1 MCLMR
6 IKWFKT
12 RREEQ
17 PFMKSHVQVVV
28 IGGGIV
34 GTSILYHLTKFGWK
48 DVLLI
53 ERKELTSGSTWHA
66 AGGFHAQNDDPTI
79 AGLQGYTIRLYKEIE
94 AESGQNIGMHMTGG
108 VSLATTPER
117 WEMLK
122 VEKSRFETMNMETH
136 LITPQEIQEMCPI
149 VDLTDVIGGLYDEFE
164 GYMDPHGT
172 THAYAGA
179 ARKRG
184 GEISLNNRVLELNQ
198 LTDGLW
204 SVVTEQGTVIAEH
217 VINAAGLWARK
228 VGNMVGLNL
237 PVTPMQHHYLVTEDI
252 SELIKLKKEI
262 ISVTDLEGF
271 TYLQPDRK
279 GVLLGVYEQNPRH
292 WKTEGA
298 DWEYGME
305 LLPTDIDRISPELEI
320 GFNRFPVLQN
330 AGIRRWVNGAF
341 TFTPDGNPLVGPV
354 PGMRNYWVACGCMGG
369 FSQGGAIGLTLA
381 NWMIDGDPGHDIFGM
396 DIARYGKFASD
407 DSYLK
412 AKTAQFYARR
422 FVISYPN
429 EELPAGRPL
438 KISPNYD
445 VLKDAGALYGVTWGM
460 ETPQYFTPGQ
470 TNFVEK
476 PTLRHSNAFDF
487 VAAEVKATREA
498 AGMFESAVYAGYEVS
513 GPGAEKWLDHL
524 VASKLPKIGRIKL
537 APMLNKNGKLM
548 GDLTI
553 SRLAEDR
560 FWIIGSYYL
569 QEWHMRWFHENLS
582 STGVTLK
589 NLSDDWMGFALSGPN
604 SRRIMLQLVNEDL
617 SNKAFPFLSCREIK
631 VGHANAMVTRISLT
645 GELGYEINVPV
656 AHQSTLYDSL
666 MQAGEGMGLV
676 NIGNRALDSLR
687 LEKSYGIWNAE
698 FTQGYTPEMSY
709 IKDFIA
715 FDKSDFIGREAAL
728 KERETGAAQTLVTL
742 QVDSTDADA
751 SVYAPVK
758 SNGKVVG
765 FITSSAYGHYVKQSL
780 ALAYVDKEFVD
791 ADLTVDVIGEVKK
804 ATVLKEPAYDPT
816 GSRMR
821 M

>member
-1 MCLMR
+1 
-6 IKWFKT
+6 
-12 RREEQ
+12 
-17 PFMKSHVQVVV
+17 MKSHYQVVI

-34 GTSILYHLTKFGWK
+34 GASVLYHLTKFGWK
-48 DVLLI
+48 DMLLI
-53 ERKELTSGSTWHA
+53 ERAELTSGSTWHA

-79 AGLQGYTIRLYKEIE
+79 ASLQSYTIRLYNEIE
-94 AESGQNIGMHMTGG
+94 AESGQNVGMHMTGG

-122 VEKSRFETMNMETH
+122 VEKSRFETMDMETH
-136 LITPQEIQEMCPI
+136 LVTPQEIKNMAPI
-149 VDLTDVIGGLYDEFE
+149 TDVKDVIGGLYDEFE
-164 GYMDPHGT
+164 GYMDTHGT

-179 ARKRG
+179 ARKCG
-184 GEISLNNRVLELNQ
+184 GEISLNNRVLELHQ
-198 LTDGLW
+198 KSDGQWL
-204 SVVTEQGTVIAEH
+204 VVTEMETVTAEH
-217 VINAAGLWARK
+217 VVNAAGLWARK
-228 VGNMVGLNL
+228 VGNMVGINL

-252 SELIKLKKEI
+252 PELAELDHEI

-271 TYLQPDRK
+271 TYLQPNRK
-279 GVLLGVYEQNPRH
+279 GVLLGVYERNPRH

-298 DWEYGME
+298 EWDYGME
-305 LLPTDIDRISPELEI
+305 LLPPDIDRISPELEI

-330 AGIRRWVNGAF
+330 VGIRKWVNGAF

-354 PGMRNYWVACGCMGG
+354 PGLKNYWVACGCMGG

-381 NWMIDGDPGHDIFGM
+381 NWMIHGDPGYDIFAM

-422 FVISYPN
+422 FVLSYPN

-438 KISPNYD
+438 KTSPNYEA
-445 VLKDAGALYGVTWGM
+445 LKDVGALYGVTWGM

-470 TNFVEK
+470 TNFIEK
-476 PTLRHSNAFDF
+476 PTLRHSNAFEF
-487 VAAEVKATREA
+487 VAAEVKSTREA
-498 AGMFESAVYAGYEVS
+498 AGMFESAVYARYEVS
-513 GPGAEKWLDHL
+513 GAGAEKWLDHL
-524 VASKLPKIGRIKL
+524 VTSKLPKVERIKL
-537 APMLNKNGKLM
+537 APMLNQNGKLM

-553 SRLAEDR
+553 SRLADDR
-560 FWIIGSYYL
+560 FWIVASYYL
-569 QEWHMRWFHENLS
+569 QEWHMRWFNKHLPS
-582 STGVTLK
+582 SGVMIK

-604 SRRIMLQLVNEDL
+604 SRQIISQLVNTDM
-617 SNKAFPFLSCREIK
+617 SNQSFPFLACREMDV
-631 VGHANAMVTRISLT
+631 VGINAIVARISLT

-656 AHQSTLYDSL
+656 NHQSALYSAL
-666 MQAGEGMGLV
+666 MSAGKDLGLV

-709 IKDFIA
+709 LKNFIA
-715 FDKSDFIGREAAL
+715 YDKGDFIGREAAL
-728 KERETGAAQTLVTL
+728 KEKEIGAKQTLVTL
-742 QVDSTDADA
+742 RVDITDADA
-751 SVYAPVK
+751 PVYAPVK
-758 SNGKVVG
+758 HNGKVVG
-765 FITSSAYGHYVKQSL
+765 FVTSSVYGHYVKQSL
-780 ALAYVDKEFVD
+780 ALAYMDKEFVNSN
-791 ADLTVDVIGEVKK
+791 LTVDVIGEAKN
-804 ATVLKEPAYDPT
+804 AIVLKEPAYNPT

>member
-1 MCLMR
+1 
-6 IKWFKT
+6 
-12 RREEQ
+12 
-17 PFMKSHVQVVV
+17 MKSHYQVVI

-34 GTSILYHLTKFGWK
+34 GTSVLYHLTRFGWK

-53 ERKELTSGSTWHA
+53 ERTELTSGSTWHA

-79 AGLQGYTIRLYKEIE
+79 ASLQGYTIRLYKELE
-94 AESGQNIGMHMTGG
+94 TESGQNVGMHMTGG

-122 VEKSRFETMNMETH
+122 VEKSRFQTMNMKTH
-136 LITPQEIQEMCPI
+136 LVTPQEIKNMAPI
-149 VDLTDVIGGLYDEFE
+149 TDIKDVIGGLYDEFE
-164 GYMDPHGT
+164 GYMDTHGT

-184 GEISLNNRVLELNQ
+184 GEISLNNRVLELRQ
-198 LTDGLW
+198 KPDGQWL
-204 SVVTEQGTVIAEH
+204 VVTEMETVTAEH
-217 VINAAGLWARK
+217 VVNAAGLWARK
-228 VGNMVGLNL
+228 VGNMVGINL
-237 PVTPMQHHYLVTEDI
+237 PVTPMEHHYLVTDDI
-252 SELIKLKKEI
+252 PELAALDHEI

-271 TYLQPDRK
+271 TYLQPNRK
-279 GVLLGVYEQNPRH
+279 GVLLGVYERNPRH
-292 WKTEGA
+292 WKVEGA
-298 DWEYGME
+298 EWDYGME
-305 LLPTDIDRISPELEI
+305 LLPPDIDRISPELEI

-330 AGIRRWVNGAF
+330 VGIRKWVNGAF

-354 PGMRNYWVACGCMGG
+354 PGLKKYWVACGCMGG

-381 NWMIDGDPGHDIFGM
+381 NWMIHGDPGYDIFAM

-422 FVISYPN
+422 FVLSYPN

-438 KISPNYD
+438 KTSPNYD
-445 VLKDAGALYGVTWGM
+445 ELKSAGALYGVTWGM

-470 TNFVEK
+470 INFIEK

-487 VAAEVKATREA
+487 VAAEVKSTREA
-498 AGMFESAVYAGYEVS
+498 AGMFESAVYARYEVS
-513 GPGAEKWLDHL
+513 GAGAESWLDHL
-524 VASKLPKIGRIKL
+524 VASNLPKVGRIKL
-537 APMLNKNGKLM
+537 APMLNQNGKLM

-553 SRLAEDR
+553 SRLAVDR
-560 FWIIGSYYL
+560 FWIIASYYL
-569 QEWHMRWFHENLS
+569 QEWHIRWFNEHLPAS
-582 STGVTLK
+582 GVTIK

-604 SRRIMLQLVNEDL
+604 SREIISKLVSADM
-617 SNKAFPFLSCREIK
+617 SNTSFPFLSCREME
-631 VGHANAMVTRISLT
+631 VVSTNAMVARISLT

-656 AHQSTLYDSL
+656 GHQSTLYTAL
-666 MQAGEGMGLV
+666 MDAGKDLDLV

-709 IKDFIA
+709 LKNFIAYDKKDFIGK
-715 FDKSDFIGREAAL
+715 DAAL
-728 KERETGAAQTLVTL
+728 KEKETGASQTLVTL
-742 QVDSTDADA
+742 SVDAIDAEP
-751 SVYAPVK
+751 SPYSPVK
-758 SNGKVVG
+758 HDGKVVG
-765 FITSSAYGHYVKQSL
+765 FVTSSAYGYYVKQSL
-780 ALAYVDKEFVD
+780 ALAYVDND
-791 ADLTVDVIGEVKK
+791 ALNSELTVDVIGEPRPCVI
-804 ATVLKEPAYDPT
+804 LKEPAYDPK
-816 GSRMR
+816 GERMR

>member
-1 MCLMR
+1 
-6 IKWFKT
+6 
-12 RREEQ
+12 
-17 PFMKSHVQVVV
+17 MKSHYQVIV

-34 GTSILYHLTKFGWK
+34 GTSVLYHLVKFGWK

-53 ERKELTSGSTWHA
+53 ERNELTSGSTWHA

-108 VSLATTPER
+108 VSLASTPER

-136 LITPQEIQEMCPI
+136 LVTPKEIQEMCPI
-149 VDLTDVIGGLYDEFE
+149 VDVTDVIGGLYDEFE

-179 ARKRG
+179 AKKRG
-184 GEISLNNRVLELNQ
+184 GEVLVNNRVIELNQ
-198 LTDGLW
+198 LESGMW
-204 SVVTEQGTVIAEH
+204 QVVTEQGTVIAER
-217 VINAAGLWARK
+217 VVNAAGLWARK
-228 VGNMVGLNL
+228 VGNMVGINL

-252 SELIKLKKEI
+252 PELIKLDREI

-292 WKTEGA
+292 WKPEGA
-298 DWEYGME
+298 NWDYGME

-320 GFNRFPVLQN
+320 GFNRFPILQN

-354 PGMRNYWVACGCMGG
+354 PGIKNYWVACGCMGG

-381 NWMIDGDPGHDIFGM
+381 NWMIHGDPGADIFGM
-396 DIARYGKFASD
+396 DIARYGKFASN

-438 KISPNYD
+438 KVSPNYD
-445 VLKDAGALYGVTWGM
+445 VLKSVGALYGVTWGM
-460 ETPQYFTPGQ
+460 ETPQYFTPNQ
-470 TNFVEK
+470 KDFIEK
-476 PTLRHSNAFDF
+476 PTLRHSNAHEF
-487 VAAEVKATREA
+487 VAAEVKSTREA
-498 AGMFESAVYAGYEVS
+498 AGMFESAVYARYEIS
-513 GPGAEKWLDHL
+513 GAGAESWLDYL
-524 VASKLPKIGRIKL
+524 VASKLPKVGKIKL
-537 APMLNKNGKLM
+537 APMLNQNGKLM

-569 QEWHMRWFHENLS
+569 QEWHMRWFNENLPAN
-582 STGVTLK
+582 GVTIK
-589 NLSDDWMGFALSGPN
+589 NLSDNWMGFAVSGPN
-604 SRRIMLQLVNEDL
+604 SRKIISQLVNVDM
-617 SNKAFPFLSCREIK
+617 SHTAFPFLSCKEME
-631 VGHANAMVTRISLT
+631 VGLANAMVSRISLT

-656 AHQSTLYDSL
+656 AHQRSLYSAL
-666 MQAGEGMGLV
+666 MDAGEDLGLV

-709 IKDFIA
+709 LKDFIA
-715 FDKSDFIGREAAL
+715 YDKGDFIGRESAL
-728 KERETGAAQTLVTL
+728 KEKATGATQTLVTL
-742 QVDSTDADA
+742 QIDSVGADA
-751 SVYAPVK
+751 PVYAPVK
-758 SNGKVVG
+758 HDGKMIG

-780 ALAYVDKEFVD
+780 ALAYVDKEFVNS
-791 ADLTVDVIGEVKK
+791 DLTVDVIGEAKR
-804 ATVLKEPAYDPT
+804 AIVLKEPAYDPT

>member
-1 MCLMR
+1 
-6 IKWFKT
+6 
-12 RREEQ
+12 
-17 PFMKSHVQVVV
+17 MKSHYQVIV

-34 GTSILYHLTKFGWK
+34 GTSVLYHLVKFGWK

-53 ERKELTSGSTWHA
+53 ERNELTSGSTWHA

-108 VSLATTPER
+108 VSLASTPER

-136 LITPQEIQEMCPI
+136 LVTPKEIQEMCPI
-149 VDLTDVIGGLYDEFE
+149 VDVTDVIGGLYDEFE

-179 ARKRG
+179 AKKRG
-184 GEISLNNRVLELNQ
+184 GEVVVNNRVIELNQ
-198 LTDGLW
+198 LESGMW
-204 SVVTEQGTVIAEH
+204 QVVTEQGTVIAEH
-217 VINAAGLWARK
+217 VVNAAGLWARK
-228 VGNMVGLNL
+228 VGNMVGINL

-252 SELIKLKKEI
+252 PELIKLDREI

-292 WKTEGA
+292 WKPEGA
-298 DWEYGME
+298 NWDYGME
-305 LLPTDIDRISPELEI
+305 LLPADIDRISPELEI

-354 PGMRNYWVACGCMGG
+354 PGIKNYWVACGCMGG

-381 NWMIDGDPGHDIFGM
+381 NWMIHGDPGHDIFGM
-396 DIARYGKFASD
+396 DIARFGKFASN

-438 KISPNYD
+438 KVSPNYD
-445 VLKDAGALYGVTWGM
+445 VLKSAGALYGVTWGM
-460 ETPQYFTPGQ
+460 ETPQYFTPNQ
-470 TNFVEK
+470 TNFIEK
-476 PTLRHSNAFDF
+476 PTLRHSNAHEF
-487 VAAEVKATREA
+487 VAAEVKSTREA
-498 AGMFESAVYAGYEVS
+498 AGMFESAVYARYEVS
-513 GPGAEKWLDHL
+513 GAGAESWLDYL
-524 VASKLPKIGRIKL
+524 VASKLPKVGRIKL
-537 APMLNKNGKLM
+537 APMLNQNGKLM

-569 QEWHMRWFHENLS
+569 QEWHMRWFNENMLAS
-582 STGVTLK
+582 GVTIK

-604 SRRIMLQLVNEDL
+604 SRKIISQLVNIDMSHE
-617 SNKAFPFLSCREIK
+617 AFPFLSCREME
-631 VGHANAMVTRISLT
+631 VGLANAMVARISLT

-656 AHQSTLYDSL
+656 AHQRSLYSAL
-666 MQAGEGMGLV
+666 MEVGKDLGLV

-709 IKDFIA
+709 LKDFIA
-715 FDKSDFIGREAAL
+715 YGKGDFIGRESAL
-728 KERETGAAQTLVTL
+728 KEKETGTTQTLVTL
-742 QVDSTDADA
+742 QIDSIGADA
-751 SVYAPVK
+751 PVYAPVK
-758 SNGKVVG
+758 HNGKMIG
-765 FITSSAYGHYVKQSL
+765 FVTSSAYGHYVKQSL
-780 ALAYVDKEFVD
+780 ALAYVDKEFID
-791 ADLTVDVIGEVKK
+791 SDLTVDVIGEAKK
-804 ATVLKEPAYDPT
+804 AVILKEPAYDPKGEKLRT
-816 GSRMR
+816 
-821 M
+821 

>member
-1 MCLMR
+1 
-6 IKWFKT
+6 
-12 RREEQ
+12 
-17 PFMKSHVQVVV
+17 MKSHVQVVV

-53 ERKELTSGSTWHA
+53 ERRELTSGSTWHA

-136 LITPQEIQEMCPI
+136 LITPKEIQEMCPI

-184 GEISLNNRVLELNQ
+184 GEIILNNRVLELNQ
-198 LTDGLW
+198 LADGQW
-204 SVVTEQGTVIAEH
+204 SIVTEQGAVIAEH
-217 VINAAGLWARK
+217 VVNAAGLWARK

-252 SELIKLKKEI
+252 PELVKLDREI

-396 DIARYGKFASD
+396 DVARYGKFASD

-445 VLKDAGALYGVTWGM
+445 ALKNAGALYGVTWGM

-470 TNFVEK
+470 TDFVEK
-476 PTLRHSNAFDF
+476 PTLRHSNAFEF
-487 VAAEVKATREA
+487 VAAEVKSTRLS
-498 AGMFESAVYAGYEVS
+498 AGMFESAVYARYEVT
-513 GPGAEKWLDHL
+513 GLGAEKWLDHL
-524 VASKLPKIGRIKL
+524 VASKLPKVGRVKL
-537 APMLNKNGKLM
+537 APMLNQNGKLM

-569 QEWHMRWFHENLS
+569 QEWHMRWFKENLPS
-582 STGVTLK
+582 SGATIK

-604 SRRIMLQLVNEDL
+604 SRKIMLQLVSEDV
-617 SNKAFPFLSCREIK
+617 SNKAFPFLSCREMK
-631 VGHANAMVTRISLT
+631 VGHANAMVGRISLT

-656 AHQSTLYDSL
+656 AYQAALYDSL
-666 MQAGEGMGLV
+666 MKAGEGLGLV

-687 LEKSYGIWNAE
+687 LEKGYGIWNAE
-698 FTQGYTPEMSY
+698 FSQGHTPGMSY
-709 IKDFIA
+709 LKDFIA
-715 FDKSDFIGREAAL
+715 FDKGDFIGKEAAL
-728 KERETGAAQTLVTL
+728 KEKHTGTAQTLVAL
-742 QVDSTDADA
+742 SVDSNDADA
-751 SVYAPVK
+751 PVYAPVK

-765 FITSSAYGHYVKQSL
+765 FVTSSAYGHYVKQSL
-780 ALAYVDKEFVD
+780 ALAYVDKKFAD

-804 ATVLKEPAYDPT
+804 AVVLKESAYDPN

>member
-1 MCLMR
+1 MMR
-6 IKWFKT
+6 IKWLNME
-12 RREEQ
+12 REEQ
-17 PFMKSHVQVVV
+17 PFMKSHAQVVV

-53 ERKELTSGSTWHA
+53 ERRELTSGSTWHA

-149 VDLTDVIGGLYDEFE
+149 VDLKDVIGGLYDEFE

-198 LTDGLW
+198 LADGQW
-204 SVVTEQGTVIAEH
+204 SVVTEQGTVITEH
-217 VINAAGLWARK
+217 VVNAAGLWARK

-252 SELIKLKKEI
+252 PELIKLEKEI

-354 PGMRNYWVACGCMGG
+354 PGMKNYWVACGCMGG

-396 DIARYGKFASD
+396 DVARYGKFASD
-407 DSYLK
+407 DAYLK

-470 TNFVEK
+470 TNFIEK
-476 PTLRHSNAFDF
+476 STLRHSNAFDF
-487 VAAEVKATREA
+487 VAKEVKSTREA
-498 AGMFESAVYAGYEVS
+498 AGMFESAVYARYEIY

-524 VASKLPKIGRIKL
+524 VASKLPKVGRIKL
-537 APMLNKNGKLM
+537 APMLNQHGRLL

-569 QEWHMRWFHENLS
+569 QEWHMRWFYENLPAS
-582 STGVTLK
+582 RVTIK
-589 NLSDDWMGFALSGPN
+589 NLSDEWMGFALSGPN
-604 SRRIMLQLVNEDL
+604 SRKIMLQLVSEDV
-617 SNKAFPFLSCREIK
+617 SNKAFPFLSCREMK
-631 VGHANAMVTRISLT
+631 VGHANAMVARISLT

-656 AHQSTLYDSL
+656 AHQVALYKSL
-666 MQAGEGMGLV
+666 MEAGEGLGLV

-709 IKDFIA
+709 LKDFIA
-715 FDKSDFIGREAAL
+715 FDKGDFIGKEAAL
-728 KERETGAAQTLVTL
+728 REKEIGVTQTLVAL
-742 QVDSTDADA
+742 QVDSTGADA
-751 SVYAPVK
+751 PVYAPVK

-765 FITSSAYGHYVKQSL
+765 FITSSAYGHYVKKSL
-780 ALAYVDKEFVD
+780 ALAYVEKDFVD
-791 ADLTVDVIGEVKK
+791 ADLTVDVIGEAKK
-804 ATVLKEPAYDPT
+804 AVVLKEPAYDPK
-816 GSRMR
+816 GERIR
-821 M
+821 A

>member
-1 MCLMR
+1 
-6 IKWFKT
+6 
-12 RREEQ
+12 
-17 PFMKSHVQVVV
+17 MKSHVQVVIV
-28 IGGGIV
+28 GGGIV
-34 GTSILYHLTKFGWK
+34 GTSVLYHLTKFGWK

-53 ERKELTSGSTWHA
+53 ERNELTSGSTWHA

-79 AGLQGYTIRLYKEIE
+79 ASLQGYTIRLYKEIE
-94 AESGQNIGMHMTGG
+94 AESGQNVSMHMTGG

-122 VEKSRFETMNMETH
+122 VEKSRFETMNMQTH
-136 LITPQEIQEMCPI
+136 LITPREIKEMCPI
-149 VDLTDVIGGLYDEFE
+149 VDLKDVIGGLYDEFE

-179 ARKRG
+179 ARKHG
-184 GEISLNNRVLELNQ
+184 GEIVLNNRVLEIHQKN
-198 LTDGLW
+198 DGW
-204 SVVTEQGTVIAEH
+204 EVVTEQGTVIAEH
-217 VINAAGLWARK
+217 IVNAAGLWARK
-228 VGNMVGLNL
+228 VGNMVGINL

-252 SELIKLKKEI
+252 PELIKLEKEI

-298 DWEYGME
+298 DWDYGMT

-320 GFNRFPVLQN
+320 GFARFPVLQN
-330 AGIRRWVNGAF
+330 VGIRKWVNGAF
-341 TFTPDGNPLVGPV
+341 TFTPDGNPLVGPM
-354 PGMRNYWVACGCMGG
+354 PGMKNYWVACGCMGG

-381 NWMIDGDPGHDIFGM
+381 NWMIHNDPGYDIFGM
-396 DIARYGKFASD
+396 DIARYGSFASE

-438 KISPNYD
+438 KVSPNYET
-445 VLKDAGALYGVTWGM
+445 LKNAGALYGVTWGM

-470 TNFVEK
+470 TNFIEK

-487 VAAEVKATREA
+487 VAAEVKSTREA
-498 AGMFESAVYAGYEVS
+498 AGMFESAVYARYEVS
-513 GPGAEKWLDHL
+513 GAGAEKWLDYL

-537 APMLNKNGKLM
+537 APMLNQNGKLM

-569 QEWHMRWFHENLS
+569 QEWHMRWFKENMPFND
-582 STGVTLK
+582 VTIK
-589 NLSDDWMGFALSGPN
+589 NLSDEWMGFALSGPN
-604 SRRIMLQLVNEDL
+604 SRKIISQLVREDMSNE
-617 SNKAFPFLSCREIK
+617 SFLFLTCREVQV
-631 VGHANAMVTRISLT
+631 VGTKAMIGRISLT

-656 AHQSTLYDSL
+656 AYQKDLYEAL
-666 MQAGEGMGLV
+666 IKAGKDLGLV

-709 IKDFIA
+709 LKNFIA
-715 FDKSDFIGREAAL
+715 FDKNNFLGKESAL
-728 KERETGAAQTLVTL
+728 KERETGAKDTLVTL
-742 QVDSTDADA
+742 QLDSTDADA
-751 SVYAPVK
+751 PVYAPVK

-780 ALAYVDKEFVD
+780 ALAYIDKEFVN
-791 ADLTVDVIGEVKK
+791 ADLTVDVIGEAKK
-804 ATVLKEPAYDPT
+804 AVVLKEPAYDPK
-816 GSRMR
+816 GERMR

>member
-1 MCLMR
+1 
-6 IKWFKT
+6 
-12 RREEQ
+12 
-17 PFMKSHVQVVV
+17 V
-28 IGGGIV
+28 
-34 GTSILYHLTKFGWK
+34 LYHLTKFGWK

-53 ERKELTSGSTWHA
+53 ERAELTSGSTWHA

-79 AGLQGYTIRLYKEIE
+79 ASLQGYTIRLYKEIE
-94 AESGQNIGMHMTGG
+94 AESGQNADMHMTGG
-108 VSLATTPER
+108 VSLATTPES

-136 LITPQEIQEMCPI
+136 LVTPKEIKVMCPI

-184 GEISLNNRVLELNQ
+184 GETSLNNRVLELHQ
-198 LTDGLW
+198 KPDGQW
-204 SVVTEQGTVIAEH
+204 TVVTEQETVTAEH
-217 VINAAGLWARK
+217 IVNAAGLWARK
-228 VGNMVGLNL
+228 VGNMVGINL
-237 PVTPMQHHYLVTEDI
+237 PVTPLQHHYLITDDI
-252 SELIKLKKEI
+252 PELVALDRET

-271 TYLQPDRK
+271 TYLQPNRK
-279 GVLLGVYEQNPRH
+279 GVLLGVYERNPRH
-292 WKTEGA
+292 WKVEGA
-298 DWEYGME
+298 EWDYGME
-305 LLPTDIDRISPELEI
+305 LLPPDIDRIGPELEI

-330 AGIRRWVNGAF
+330 IGIRKWVNGAF

-354 PGMRNYWVACGCMGG
+354 PGLKNYWVACGCMGG

-381 NWMIDGDPGHDIFGM
+381 NWMIHGDPGYDIFAM

-422 FVISYPN
+422 FVLSYPN

-438 KISPNYD
+438 KVSPNYD
-445 VLKDAGALYGVTWGM
+445 ALKNAGALYGVTWGM

-470 TNFVEK
+470 INFIEK
-476 PTLRHSNAFDF
+476 PTLRHSNAFGF
-487 VAAEVKATREA
+487 VEAEVKSTREA
-498 AGMFESAVYAGYEVS
+498 AGMFESAVYARYEVL
-513 GPGAEKWLDHL
+513 GAGVEKWLDHL
-524 VASKLPKIGRIKL
+524 VASNLPKVGRIKL
-537 APMLNKNGKLM
+537 APMLNQNGKLM

-553 SRLAEDR
+553 SRLAADR
-560 FWIIGSYYL
+560 FWIVASYYL
-569 QEWHMRWFHENLS
+569 QEWHMRWFNEHLPASEASGL
-582 STGVTLK
+582 TIK
-589 NLSDDWMGFALSGPN
+589 NLSDDWMGFAVSGPN
-604 SRRIMLQLVNEDL
+604 SRKIISQLVKADMSNE
-617 SNKAFPFLSCREIK
+617 AFPFLSCREME
-631 VGHANAMVTRISLT
+631 VVDTNAIVARISLT

-656 AHQSTLYDSL
+656 AHQRALYAALTD
-666 MQAGEGMGLV
+666 AGKDLGLV

-709 IKDFIA
+709 LKNFIA
-715 FDKSDFIGREAAL
+715 YDKGDFIGREAAL
-728 KERETGAAQTLVTL
+728 KEKETGAKQTLVTL
-742 QVDSTDADA
+742 QVDTTDADA
-751 SVYAPVK
+751 PVYAPVK
-758 SNGKVVG
+758 HNGKVVG
-765 FITSSAYGHYVKQSL
+765 FVTSSVYGHYVKQSL
-780 ALAYVDKEFVD
+780 ALAYVDND
-791 ADLTVDVIGEVKK
+791 AINSELTVDVIGEAKK
-804 ATVLKEPAYDPT
+804 VVILKEPAYDPT

>member
-1 MCLMR
+1 
-6 IKWFKT
+6 
-12 RREEQ
+12 
-17 PFMKSHVQVVV
+17 MKSHVQVVI

-136 LITPQEIQEMCPI
+136 LITPREIKEMCPI

-172 THAYAGA
+172 THAYAAA

-198 LTDGLW
+198 LKDGHW
-204 SVVTEQGTVIAEH
+204 QVVTEQWTVIAEH
-217 VINAAGLWARK
+217 IVNAAGLWARK

-252 SELIKLKKEI
+252 PELVKLDKEI

-292 WKTEGA
+292 WKTEGP

-305 LLPTDIDRISPELEI
+305 LLPTDIERISPELEI

-354 PGMRNYWVACGCMGG
+354 PGIKNYWVACGCMGG

-381 NWMIDGDPGHDIFGM
+381 NWMIHGDPGYDIFGM

-422 FVISYPN
+422 FMISYPN

-445 VLKDAGALYGVTWGM
+445 ALKEAGALYGVTWGM

-470 TNFVEK
+470 TNFIEK

-487 VAAEVKATREA
+487 VAAEVKSTREA
-498 AGMFESAVYAGYEVS
+498 AGMFESTVYARYEIS

-524 VASKLPKIGRIKL
+524 VASKLPKVGRIKL
-537 APMLNKNGKLM
+537 APMLNQNGKLM

-560 FWIIGSYYL
+560 FWIIASYYL
-569 QEWHMRWFHENLS
+569 QEWHMRWFNENLPS
-582 STGVTLK
+582 AGVTIK
-589 NLSDDWMGFALSGPN
+589 NLSDEWMGFALSGPN
-604 SRRIMLQLVNEDL
+604 SRKIMLQLVSEDV
-617 SNKAFPFLSCREIK
+617 SNKAFPFLSCREMK
-631 VGHANAMVTRISLT
+631 VGHANAMVARISLT

-656 AHQSTLYDSL
+656 AHQAALYDSL
-666 MQAGEGMGLV
+666 IRAGDGLGLV

-698 FTQGYTPEMSY
+698 FTQGYTPGMSY
-709 IKDFIA
+709 LKDFIA
-715 FDKSDFIGREAAL
+715 FDKADFIGREAAL
-728 KERETGAAQTLVTL
+728 KEKEIGTQQALATL
-742 QVDSTDADA
+742 QVDSMDADA
-751 SVYAPVK
+751 PVYAPVK
-758 SNGKVVG
+758 HDGKVVG
-765 FITSSAYGHYVKQSL
+765 FITSSAYGHYVKKSL

-791 ADLTVDVIGEVKK
+791 SDLTVDVIGEAKK
-804 ATVLKEPAYDPT
+804 AVVLKEPAYDPK
-816 GSRMR
+816 GDRMR